1 MNHGLHQW
9 DKIGIWMDYSDY
21 GLIPSGSQTWLAG
34 KSPLIGGMLP
44 AADLLDPSSHKQKV
58 CQGVWHYSPQREYP
72 VVVHI
77 LYAYIYIYIRHYMY
91 IYIYISLCF
100 AICQDCTPLDMNLA
114 TCVEFTSLKW
124 SCFESVSVSLHTI
137 SFATYYTLSISQYP
151 IFATL
156 YSTFCFQVG
165 LSENKVPTKLIDDDA
180 INLVLSLWS
189 DNYT

>member
-1 MNHGLHQW
+1 MGFANGIKLGYEWTIVTMGLYPPVV
-9 DKIGIWMDYSDY
+9 KR
-21 GLIPSGSQTWLAG
+21 GLLENLRWLG
-34 KSPLIGGMLP
+34 GCSPQLICLTHL
-44 AADLLDPSSHKQKV
+44 ATNKKV

-77 LYAYIYIYIRHYMY
+77 LYAYIYIPHYMY
-91 IYIYISLCF
+91 IYIYISLSLCF

-114 TCVEFTSLKW
+114 NCVEFTSLKW
-124 SCFESVSVSLHTI
+124 SCFESVSVSLRTI

-156 YSTFCFQVG
+156 YSTFCFQVS

-180 INLVLSLWS
+180 INLVLSLCS
-189 DNYT
+189 ANYT